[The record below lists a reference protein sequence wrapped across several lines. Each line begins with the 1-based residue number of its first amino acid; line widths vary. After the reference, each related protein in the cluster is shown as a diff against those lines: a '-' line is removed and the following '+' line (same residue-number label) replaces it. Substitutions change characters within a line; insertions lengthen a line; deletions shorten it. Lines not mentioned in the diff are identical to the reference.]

1 MTLILNSLLPIC
13 ILISVGYA
21 FKYLKFPSTDFWPM
35 ADKFTYYVLMPSLL
49 IYKLSIAKIDLSH
62 TVSLV
67 ATTLS
72 SIFLVLVLLVLLN
85 FLLHFENKAFTS
97 IAQGGI
103 RFNTYVFL
111 AFVDTAYG
119 DKGLIL
125 AAIVMAFAIPFIN
138 VLCISV
144 FAIYTRNGKFSLL
157 SFLKTIIKN
166 PLIGACVIG
175 GVINAT
181 GLPLP
186 LFGLK
191 ALSILS
197 NAALPIGLL
206 SVGVGLELK
215 YLKHAKKELVV
226 ATVTKLLLFPLLSY
240 GVGLLFGL
248 SGISLSIAVIF
259 GAMPTAV
266 SAYILARELG
276 GDVSLM
282 ASIITLQTIACMGTL
297 FFIVP
302 FL

>member
-157 SFLKTIIKN
+157 SFLKTIVKN

-175 GVINAT
+175 GMINAT

-276 GDVSLM
+276 GDISLM

-302 FL
+302 LL

>member
-62 TVSLV
+62 TVTLV

>member
-49 IYKLSIAKIDLSH
+49 IYKLSIAKIDLSN

-157 SFLKTIIKN
+157 SFLKTIVKN

-175 GVINAT
+175 GMINAT

-302 FL
+302 LL

>member
-49 IYKLSIAKIDLSH
+49 IYKLSVAKIDLSH

-67 ATTLS
+67 ATALS

-282 ASIITLQTIACMGTL
+282 ASIITLQTLACMGTL
-297 FFIVP
+297 FLIIP
-302 FL
+302 LL

>member
-62 TVSLV
+62 TVTLV

-85 FLLHFENKAFTS
+85 FLLHFVNKAFTS

-103 RFNTYVFL
+103 RFITYVFL

-125 AAIVMAFAIPFIN
+125 AAIVMAYAIPFIN

-144 FAIYTRNGKFSLL
+144 FAIYTRNGKFSLI